1 MSKTKSIY
9 AEQSLLGGLL
19 IQNSHWHNVSQVV
32 TESDFS
38 KKEHRIIFNAIA
50 KLANNQVPF
59 DLVTLSDTLKN
70 SRELDNI
77 GGLPYLAKLYE
88 DTPTA
93 ENTLSYAK
101 MVKDY
106 ANHRAMLETLELSL
120 SLAKDGQLSADDLI
134 ENLQAYS
141 SQVKPSSHNPVLDTS
156 THYCNVDFLNFVDD
170 RHILKQYAL
179 TLSKAT
185 YLPIHT
191 VFLVG
196 LGVFSS
202 IACRRWC
209 VDYRYGGSLPI
220 GLYIVAEQPSGTA
233 KSRTINAFQRP
244 FYEAEHA
251 VKTQVREKLHQLLA
265 DKENKDA
272 NTPEIERLGK
282 VLRSVLFATNATPEA
297 LELSLFNTQG
307 YFSAVS
313 AEQGLFN
320 TILGGCYSDK
330 ASNNDL
336 LLNGFVAEYM
346 GSMRVSR
353 EGYTGVIVGGV
364 TMFAQSG
371 GIETLL
377 KVSNGTGLAERFLMI
392 AEKHNLGKRDF
403 KQFAAINRDI
413 SQQYA
418 DICRHFADHIIE
430 ESLKYDDL
438 SHLELCVDGWHAI
451 ADYRNSIERH
461 LADGGR
467 YSHIAIRGA
476 AAKVDMQIMK
486 IAANLHL
493 LDDYQR
499 KTTTID
505 LKHVQAAIGIA
516 NAMLETILDL
526 CRDKSIIGDK
536 AEYEAILSLFE
547 NGRKPRTEREIIQ
560 IKSMTRPFKDYTGN
574 KSDLIRS
581 VLADMVANGVLQVV
595 HLNNEKFNGKPIK
608 AYALAQ

>member
-19 IQNSHWHNVSQVV
+19 IQNSHWHDVSQVV
-32 TESDFS
+32 TESDFF
-38 KKEHRIIFNAIA
+38 KREHRIIFNAIT

-106 ANHRAMLETLELSL
+106 ANHRAMLETLKLSL
-120 SLAKDGQLSADDLI
+120 SLAENGQLSADDLI
-134 ENLQAYS
+134 ESLQAFKS
-141 SQVKPSSHNPVLDTS
+141 TAKPATHNHVLDTS

-170 RHILKQYAL
+170 RHLLKQYAL
-179 TLSKAT
+179 TISKAT
-185 YLPIHT
+185 FLPVHT

-209 VDYRYGGSLPI
+209 VEYPDGDTLPL
-220 GLYIVAEQPSGTA
+220 GLYLVAEQPSGTA
-233 KSRTINAFQRP
+233 KSRTIRAFQRP

-251 VKTQVREKLHQLLA
+251 VKTRVKEKLQQLLA
-265 DKENKDA
+265 DKENKDNNA
-272 NTPEIERLGK
+272 AEIERLHK

-353 EGYTGVIVGGV
+353 EGFTGIVTGGV
-364 TMFAQSG
+364 TMFAQTG

-377 KVSNGTGLAERFLMI
+377 KASNGTGLAERFLMI
-392 AEKHNLGKRDF
+392 AEQHNLGRRDF
-403 KQFAAINRDI
+403 KTKRFINRDI
-413 SQQYA
+413 AQQYN
-418 DICRHFADHIIE
+418 DLCRHFADYVIE
-430 ESLKYDDL
+430 ESLKYADL
-438 SHLELCVDGWHAI
+438 SRLDICREGWNAI
-451 ADYRNSIERH
+451 EDFKHHTDYH

-476 AAKVDMQIMK
+476 AAKMDIQVMK

-499 KTTTID
+499 KTTTIE
-505 LKHVQAAIGIA
+505 LKHVHTAIEIVNVMIEA
-516 NAMLETILDL
+516 RLNL
-526 CRDKSIIGDK
+526 CRDKSIIGQK
-536 AEYEAILSLFE
+536 AEYQAILSLFE
-547 NGRKPRTEREIIQ
+547 TSTKPRTEREIINA
-560 IKSMTRPFKDYTGN
+560 KSQTNPFKDYTGN
-574 KSDLIRS
+574 KSELVRS
-581 VLADMVANGVLQVV
+581 VLNDMVSNGVLQIVQIK
-595 HLNNEKFNGKPIK
+595 NDKINGKPIK